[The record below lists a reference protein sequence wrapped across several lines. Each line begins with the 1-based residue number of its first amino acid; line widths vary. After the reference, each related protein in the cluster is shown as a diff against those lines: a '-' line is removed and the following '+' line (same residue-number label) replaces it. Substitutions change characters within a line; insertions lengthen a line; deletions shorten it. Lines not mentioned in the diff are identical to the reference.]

1 MRAYLITLFLLLGV
15 TSGAIA
21 QTAPA
26 KAPGLKVITTP
37 DQIAPQRSAIGA
49 EAELA
54 LKDVYGVEQKLS
66 ALRGRV
72 VVLNFWAIYCGP
84 CVREMPELVAIQNQ
98 YAALGVQ
105 VVGASL
111 DTLAERNEVRKFITN
126 LKINVPIWLGA
137 TAKDMALFG
146 FGATIPNTTIIGRD
160 GKIVAVFRG
169 AINRATL
176 KKQLDALIAQ
186 SHTRG

>member
-1 MRAYLITLFLLLGV
+1 MRAFLITLFLLLGV

-26 KAPGLKVITTP
+26 KAPELKVIATP

-54 LKDVYGVEQKLS
+54 LKDVYGVKQKLS

-72 VVLNFWAIYCGP
+72 VVLNFWATYCGP
-84 CVREMPELVAIQNQ
+84 CAREMPDLVAIQNQ

-111 DTLAERNEVRKFITN
+111 DTPAEQKAVRKFIADM
-126 LKINVPIWLGA
+126 KINFPIWLGA
-137 TAKDMALFG
+137 TTQDLARFG
-146 FGATIPNTTIIGRD
+146 FGPTIPSTAIIGRD

-169 AINRATL
+169 AVNQATL
-176 KKQLDALIAQ
+176 KKQLDTLIAR
-186 SHTRG
+186 SPTRG